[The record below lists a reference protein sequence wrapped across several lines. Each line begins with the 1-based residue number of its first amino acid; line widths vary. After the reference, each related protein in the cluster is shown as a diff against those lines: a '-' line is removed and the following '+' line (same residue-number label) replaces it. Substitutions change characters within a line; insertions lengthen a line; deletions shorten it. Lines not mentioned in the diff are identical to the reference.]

1 MINTDAKKIEEI
13 LNRGVDE
20 IIDKN
25 HLEKELKSGRQ
36 LRVKFGID
44 PTSPDLHIGHSIPL
58 KKLRQFQDI
67 GHKVILLIGDFTAT
81 IGDPSGRA
89 AQRQLLTEKQ
99 VKQNMKDYIR
109 QASKIL
115 EIKKAEI
122 RYNNEWYKKKGV
134 AFLMELFSK
143 FTFAR
148 VIERDDFKERI
159 KNDIDVSMLEL
170 IYPLLQGYDS
180 VELKSDVEIGGR
192 DQKFN
197 LLMGRKVQ
205 KKYNIQE
212 QDIITLPLLE
222 GTDGVKKMSKS
233 YGNYIGL
240 NESSFQM
247 YSKVMSLP
255 DELMWKYFN
264 LLTDMSLEEIEKIKE
279 EKQKFLTSPRDI
291 KSILA
296 REVVKIY
303 HGEKEALKAEEEFNK
318 IFRDKQTP
326 SEIEIFETDKKIY
339 SILGL
344 LCDTKLAPSK
354 NEAKR
359 LINAGSTAVIT
370 DGKEEIITDWKKEIY
385 IKDKEI
391 IRVGKRRFIKIKI
404 KNS

>member
-1 MINTDAKKIEEI
+1 MIKKSGKIEKI
-13 LNRGVDE
+13 Q
-20 IIDKN
+20 KN
-25 HLEKELKSGRQ
+25 TELVSIMASQMLEMKSGERT
-36 LRVKFGID
+36 RITPFAK
-44 PTSPDLHIGHSIPL
+44 SI
-58 KKLRQFQDI
+58 
-67 GHKVILLIGDFTAT
+67 ILSNSSHPHF
-81 IGDPSGRA
+81 
-89 AQRQLLTEKQ
+89 
-99 VKQNMKDYIR
+99 
-109 QASKIL
+109 
-115 EIKKAEI
+115 
-122 RYNNEWYKKKGV
+122 
-134 AFLMELFSK
+134 
-143 FTFAR
+143 
-148 VIERDDFKERI
+148 
-159 KNDIDVSMLEL
+159 
-170 IYPLLQGYDS
+170 DS
-180 VELKSDVEIGGR
+180 VEKKLTEAMLWKDVTPLFNFYTKEGR
-192 DQKFN
+192 
-197 LLMGRKVQ
+197 
-205 KKYNIQE
+205 
-212 QDIITLPLLE
+212 
-222 GTDGVKKMSKS
+222 
-233 YGNYIGL
+233 
-240 NESSFQM
+240 
-247 YSKVMSLP
+247 
-255 DELMWKYFN
+255 
-264 LLTDMSLEEIEKIKE
+264 LEEIEKIKE

>member
-170 IYPLLQGYDS
+170 IYPLLQGYD
-180 VELKSDVEIGGR
+180 
-192 DQKFN
+192 
-197 LLMGRKVQ
+197 
-205 KKYNIQE
+205 
-212 QDIITLPLLE
+212 
-222 GTDGVKKMSKS
+222 
-233 YGNYIGL
+233 
-240 NESSFQM
+240 
-247 YSKVMSLP
+247 
-255 DELMWKYFN
+255 
-264 LLTDMSLEEIEKIKE
+264 
-279 EKQKFLTSPRDI
+279 
-291 KSILA
+291 
-296 REVVKIY
+296 
-303 HGEKEALKAEEEFNK
+303 
-318 IFRDKQTP
+318 
-326 SEIEIFETDKKIY
+326 
-339 SILGL
+339 
-344 LCDTKLAPSK
+344 
-354 NEAKR
+354 
-359 LINAGSTAVIT
+359 
-370 DGKEEIITDWKKEIY
+370 
-385 IKDKEI
+385 
-391 IRVGKRRFIKIKI
+391 
-404 KNS
+404 